1 MPTRRSPSPFETFSV
16 YLPEQDANL
25 REHTLV
31 AGETL
36 PGLAFKYYGAVSRW
50 TLIADR
56 NGVVDVR
63 RLEPG
68 TVLLIPSAPS
78 SDSELESL

>member
-1 MPTRRSPSPFETFSV
+1 MPRSPSPFEKYSV

-25 REHTLV
+25 RQHTLL
-31 AGETL
+31 AGESL
-36 PGLAFKYYGAVSRW
+36 PGLAFKYYGTVARW

-56 NGVVDVR
+56 NALVDVR

-68 TVLLIPSAPS
+68 TVLLIPSPPAA
-78 SDSELESL
+78 DSELESL